1 MYIIDILVEAD
12 AALFPYELNNIAMA
26 EMVVEGAV
34 GCSLEP
40 LFATITMKE
49 VKISTS
55 PYTINILVEVDAAL
69 LPYELKNIEMAEMVV
84 ESVVGCSL
92 EGLFATV
99 TMKEVKIS
107 PSPREVERDWDALL
121 S

>member
-1 MYIIDILVEAD
+1 MKGVNTIMYTINIRVEVD
-12 AALFPYELNNIAMA
+12 AALFPYELKNIELA

-40 LFATITMKE
+40 LFAT
-49 VKISTS
+49 
-55 PYTINILVEVDAAL
+55 
-69 LPYELKNIEMAEMVV
+69 
-84 ESVVGCSL
+84 
-92 EGLFATV
+92 V

-107 PSPREVERDWDALL
+107 QSPREVERDWDALP